1 MGSWTTDTAP
11 GLARLSKEINRQSA
25 MIGYTNAFGLY
36 TMTSA
41 LAIVLILLARR
52 RQRRVAAG

>member
-1 MGSWTTDTAP
+1 
-11 GLARLSKEINRQSA
+11 

-52 RQRRVAAG
+52 RQRRVVAG